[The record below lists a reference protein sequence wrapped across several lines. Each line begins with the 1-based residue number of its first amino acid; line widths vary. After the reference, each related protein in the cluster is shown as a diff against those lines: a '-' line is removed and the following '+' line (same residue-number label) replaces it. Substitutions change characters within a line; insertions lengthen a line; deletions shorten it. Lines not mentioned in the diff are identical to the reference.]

1 MSNENQT
8 PINEWVDKTRKKL
21 NSNPLSLSA
30 MAYREFINESPEMI
44 VKEAQLIRQA
54 YLEGYRAAFE
64 DLKNH
69 YEEKGNDAP
78 IERRFEGLTP

>member
-1 MSNENQT
+1 MNNEPQT

-30 MAYREFINESPEMI
+30 MAYREFINESPELI

-54 YLEGYRAAFE
+54 YLDGYRAAFE
-64 DLKNH
+64 DLKKH
-69 YEEKGNDAP
+69 YEEKGNNTV
-78 IERRFEGLTP
+78 IE

>member
-1 MSNENQT
+1 MNNENQT

-30 MAYREFINESPEMI
+30 MAYREFINESPELI

-69 YEEKGNDAP
+69 YETKGNDAP
-78 IERRFEGLTP
+78 IERGFESFTP

>member
-1 MSNENQT
+1 MASMNNENQT

-44 VKEAQLIRQA
+44 VKEAQLIRDA

-69 YEEKGNDAP
+69 YETKGNDAV
-78 IERRFEGLTP
+78 IE